1 MTRKTEAVQKRTPAG
16 VRKRMAATLVFGG
29 LATVAA
35 LGGTA
40 RAEGPAE
47 GGLPKEVK
55 DMSCLLGS
63 WKGTGSMTMGG
74 QKADGLK
81 MTWTCRRTSSE
92 WGVSCT
98 ALMTGIPGVDRYEET
113 DLFGF
118 EPGTGKYH
126 WFSVTNAGETHDHV
140 STLVKGE
147 TLQFVHTGTQ
157 EGKPFKEVIDLTFKG
172 KGKGGGSSMFELRS
186 ESFLDGKS
194 VAVLQGS
201 AHK

>member
-1 MTRKTEAVQKRTPAG
+1 MTRNAMNETVEKKIPARNKT
-16 VRKRMAATLVFGG
+16 AAALVSGG
-29 LATVAA
+29 LAALAT
-35 LGGTA
+35 LGGAA
-40 RAEGPAE
+40 RADGPAA

-63 WKGTGSMTMGG
+63 WKGTGSMKMGG

-118 EPGTGKYH
+118 EPGKGKYH

>member
-1 MTRKTEAVQKRTPAG
+1 MNQTTQKRNPT
-16 VRKRMAATLVFGG
+16 RTRMAAALVCGG
-29 LATVAA
+29 LAAVAM
-35 LGGTA
+35 LGGGAA
-40 RAEGPAE
+40 RADGPAA

-74 QKADGLK
+74 QKADGVK
-81 MTWTCRRTSSE
+81 MTWTCKRTSSE

-157 EGKPFKEVIDLTFKG
+157 EGKPFKEVIDMTFKG
-172 KGKGGGSSMFELRS
+172 KNSSMFDLKS

>member
-1 MTRKTEAVQKRTPAG
+1 
-16 VRKRMAATLVFGG
+16 
-29 LATVAA
+29 
-35 LGGTA
+35 
-40 RAEGPAE
+40 
-47 GGLPKEVK
+47 
-55 DMSCLLGS
+55 MSCLVGN
-63 WKGTGSMTMGG
+63 WKGTASMTMGG
-74 QKADGLK
+74 QKADGVKL
-81 MTWTCRRTSSE
+81 TWMCKRTSSE

-140 STLVKGE
+140 STLIKGE

-157 EGKPFKEVIDLTFKG
+157 DGKPFKEVIDMTFKG
-172 KGKGGGSSMFELRS
+172 QGKGKDSAMFDLRS